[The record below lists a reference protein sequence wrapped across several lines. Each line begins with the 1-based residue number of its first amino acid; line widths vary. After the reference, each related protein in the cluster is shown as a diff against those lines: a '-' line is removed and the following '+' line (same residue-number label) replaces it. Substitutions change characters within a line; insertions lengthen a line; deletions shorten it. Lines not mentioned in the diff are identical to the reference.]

1 MDVSLGIFS
10 KIFRTAMYKEQS
22 HFHAVGTLK
31 EINGLLKDLT
41 RSALKQQLK
50 DVDLFKSVL
59 SFERV
64 MKGL

>member
-1 MDVSLGIFS
+1 MD
-10 KIFRTAMYKEQS
+10 
-22 HFHAVGTLK
+22 TLK

>member
-1 MDVSLGIFS
+1 
-10 KIFRTAMYKEQS
+10 MYKEQS

>member
-1 MDVSLGIFS
+1 
-10 KIFRTAMYKEQS
+10 MYKEQS
-22 HFHAVGTLK
+22 HFHAVGFFK

-64 MKGL
+64 MKGLWNLPWKG